1 MRHIKK
7 SSLIA
12 LFTMAALS
20 FSGLVGLPI
29 AGATVLVGVA
39 FFFVDKGRKPFSE
52 CGFDISSIGK
62 AFSDK
67 TIWLWMALPLV
78 MDLVSVALAKLV
90 LPDFTDH
97 VLSRVAVMVS
107 FDQAALMLLQ
117 LALFAIGEEIA
128 WRAFFQNQ
136 MQRAMPVVPAV
147 LFTSVLFGMGHIA
160 DGSIAVILYDVF
172 FVAVNGCLYGI
183 LFHKTKNAW
192 VSAIAHFAANLF
204 SVVVLL

>member
-12 LFTMAALS
+12 LFIMAALP

-136 MQRAMPVVPAV
+136 MQRAMPVSLP
-147 LFTSVLFGMGHIA
+147 FYSHPCCSGW
-160 DGSIAVILYDVF
+160 
-172 FVAVNGCLYGI
+172 GI
-183 LFHKTKNAW
+183 LQTGA
-192 VSAIAHFAANLF
+192 
-204 SVVVLL
+204 